1 MLTEHTIDKMNAM
14 KLYAFAE
21 AFSQQLASAEF
32 SELSFEERTGL
43 LVDAE
48 YTARENRKLSRRLS
62 AAKLR
67 YPASIENID
76 YKTPRKLDRQQL
88 LSLATCAWLVE
99 HHNLIIT
106 GPTGIGKSFLACA
119 FLERACRRRFNA
131 YYVRAPR
138 LIHDLAV
145 SRIDGSYSRVLTRLA
160 RLDLLAIDDWLISPL
175 KDTER
180 RDLME
185 VIEERAERGSTLISC
200 QLPTKEWHASIGDP
214 NHADA
219 LCDRLLHNAHR
230 IVLKGRTMRNIESPP
245 KNTNNESADHHAT
258 GP

>member
-1 MLTEHTIDKMNAM
+1 M
-14 KLYAFAE
+14 
-21 AFSQQLASAEF
+21 
-32 SELSFEERTGL
+32 
-43 LVDAE
+43 
-48 YTARENRKLSRRLS
+48 
-62 AAKLR
+62 
-67 YPASIENID
+67 
-76 YKTPRKLDRQQL
+76 
-88 LSLATCAWLVE
+88 SLATCAWLVE
-99 HHNLIIT
+99 HHHLIIT

-119 FLERACRRRFNA
+119 FVERACRRRFNA

-138 LIHDLAV
+138 LIHDLPSLV
-145 SRIDGSYSRVLTRLA
+145 SMALTPRVLTRLA

-245 KNTNNESADHHAT
+245 KNTITNPPIIMRPDPDSVNCYLVHSTSRMRRSSQCANMAPTGSSGMCVSNSLANQTRFTGIESRFMRERNHIELNNH
-258 GP
+258 

>member
-119 FLERACRRRFNA
+119 FVERACRRRFNA

-145 SRIDGSYSRVLTRLA
+145 SRIDGSYSRVLPGTHPPRQTRPPCYRRLA
-160 RLDLLAIDDWLISPL
+160 HQSAQRHRAPRPHGGHRGTRRAWLYSHLLPAPYQRMARLH
-175 KDTER
+175 R
-180 RDLME
+180 RPQ
-185 VIEERAERGSTLISC
+185 SC
-200 QLPTKEWHASIGDP
+200 RRP
-214 NHADA
+214 
-219 LCDRLLHNAHR
+219 
-230 IVLKGRTMRNIESPP
+230 V
-245 KNTNNESADHHAT
+245 
-258 GP
+258 